1 MSMPGRLPTYAPAVT
16 EAEPERTAFSLR
28 TALLDPESFIVVVVL
43 AALCVVVFPFTDAFR
58 AGGMIAFP
66 FTAAL
71 LLVALHRSKVH
82 PRMFKAA
89 VVILVLVALGTV
101 LSSIA
106 RLLTLSDDRHMI
118 AVSSFCFA
126 LLFAVAFPSI
136 VRRAFQHRNVNL
148 NTLAAGIAAY
158 LIIGLFFA
166 AFMRGIAAV
175 DSWHFFTDVVRPRPG
190 DFMYFSF
197 ITLTTVGYGDLTPF
211 TDAARSAAVFEAV
224 LGQVFLVTAVA
235 RIVSL
240 LGSRRDDPTP
250 QPAAHD
256 LAAADQPD

>member
-1 MSMPGRLPTYAPAVT
+1 V
-16 EAEPERTAFSLR
+16 
-28 TALLDPESFIVVVVL
+28 I
-43 AALCVVVFPFTDAFR
+43 FPFTDAFR
-58 AGGMIAFP
+58 AGAIIAFP
-66 FTAAL
+66 ASAAL
-71 LLVALHRSKVH
+71 VLIALHHSKVH
-82 PRMFKAA
+82 PRMFRAA
-89 VVILVLVALGTV
+89 VIILVLVGVATV

-118 AVSSFCFA
+118 AVSSFSFA

-175 DSWHFFTDVVRPRPG
+175 DDWRFFTDVARPRPG

-197 ITLTTVGYGDLTPF
+197 ITLTTVGYGDLTPY
-211 TDAARSAAVFEAV
+211 TDPARSAAVFEAV

-240 LGSRRDDPTP
+240 LGSRRSE
-250 QPAAHD
+250 PAPRPATHD
-256 LAAADQPD
+256 LADADQAD